1 MVAVP
6 VETSLRAVMIA
17 TAKTKVARSVKS
29 EATAMADTI
38 KNNGW
43 CFTVSESLYSYVSTF
58 GFTWGVSSSPHVS
71 AWSSCLDSISKET
84 FTRPTSVSVSITEWY
99 DCAFC
104 GADQL

>member
-38 KNNGW
+38 KNNG
-43 CFTVSESLYSYVSTF
+43 
-58 GFTWGVSSSPHVS
+58 
-71 AWSSCLDSISKET
+71 
-84 FTRPTSVSVSITEWY
+84 
-99 DCAFC
+99 
-104 GADQL
+104 